1 MRRRL
6 FTHFLAAAVALA
18 PLTNGNLRAADDKD
32 SSSLPL
38 KRIVLFNSGVG
49 FFEHGGEVTGD
60 ATVDLKFKVDDVND
74 LLKSLVPQDLGGGQ
88 ASTVTYGS
96 KDPITKTLKTFAID
110 LTEEPTI
117 AELLN
122 QVRGEEVA
130 VEAAKP
136 IEGRILGVEK
146 RKRAAADDKIVEEE
160 FLNLV
165 TEDGLK
171 SVALA
176 SLQSIR
182 LLNEEL
188 DAELQQALLLLASD
202 RSNDKKNVSL
212 RFTGD
217 GTRPVRVSYIQE
229 APVWKTSYRLVLDDE
244 KQPLLQGWAIV
255 ENTTEEDWRDV
266 QLTLVSGRPISFV
279 MNLYDPLYVPRPM
292 VEPELFASL
301 RPQRYGQDMA
311 GAERE
316 FAEAGKKLQEKQS
329 EMLAR
334 KAMPKAAAA
343 PAPSSNAAGISGSGS
358 IRDAQRGLGLS
369 MAGSFASDLDVGF
382 QSSAEASNLGEL
394 FQYEID
400 APVKLPRQQSA
411 MLPIVAETVKGEKV
425 SIFNAAVHP
434 KHPLNGLRLTN
445 STKLH
450 LMQGPITVFD
460 AGSYAGDAQIEDL
473 PAGSERLISY
483 AVDLDTEVVQ
493 RVEGKPNQIVSLKI
507 VRGVLQV
514 TNKTERETSFTVKNS
529 GRKEA
534 KVLLEYPL
542 DPSWKL
548 TAPEKPAE
556 KTRDRY
562 RFAVAAPVGKPV
574 ELKVAEEQLNYMSLG
589 LTNIDDGSLLVY
601 LRSNVI
607 SDDVRKAVEEVRSRN
622 AALQELR
629 TKHANVEQQIRVIGE
644 EQSRIRQN
652 MSSLRDPNSELHQR
666 YVKKFGEQED
676 AIERLRIESLE
687 LQQQIDAKAKELAD
701 FVAGLNVS

>member
-1 MRRRL
+1 
-6 FTHFLAAAVALA
+6 
-18 PLTNGNLRAADDKD
+18 
-32 SSSLPL
+32 
-38 KRIVLFNSGVG
+38 
-49 FFEHGGEVTGD
+49 
-60 ATVDLKFKVDDVND
+60 
-74 LLKSLVPQDLGGGQ
+74 
-88 ASTVTYGS
+88 
-96 KDPITKTLKTFAID
+96 
-110 LTEEPTI
+110 
-117 AELLN
+117 
-122 QVRGEEVA
+122 
-130 VEAAKP
+130 
-136 IEGRILGVEK
+136 
-146 RKRAAADDKIVEEE
+146 
-160 FLNLV
+160 
-165 TEDGLK
+165 
-171 SVALA
+171 
-176 SLQSIR
+176 
-182 LLNEEL
+182 
-188 DAELQQALLLLASD
+188 
-202 RSNDKKNVSL
+202 
-212 RFTGD
+212 
-217 GTRPVRVSYIQE
+217 
-229 APVWKTSYRLVLDDE
+229 
-244 KQPLLQGWAIV
+244 
-255 ENTTEEDWRDV
+255 
-266 QLTLVSGRPISFV
+266 
-279 MNLYDPLYVPRPM
+279 
-292 VEPELFASL
+292 LFASL

-343 PAPSSNAAGISGSGS
+343 PAPTAGLTFGGASGAFGNARGGIGGAY
-358 IRDAQRGLGLS
+358 DAQNDKARSLANGI
-369 MAGSFASDLDVGF
+369 

-460 AGSYAGDAQIEDL
+460 DGSYAGDAQIEDL

-493 RVEGKPNQIVSLKI
+493 RVEGKPNQIVALKI

-601 LRSNVI
+601 LRSKVI
-607 SDDVRKAVEEVRSRN
+607 SDEVRKAVEEVRSRN

-676 AIERLRIESLE
+676 AIEKLRIESLE
-687 LQQQIDAKAKELAD
+687 LQQQIDAKTKELAD

>member
-18 PLTNGNLRAADDKD
+18 PLAHGNLRAADDKD

-49 FFEHGGEVTGD
+49 FFEHRGEVTGD

-122 QVRGEEVA
+122 QVRGEAVA

-136 IEGRILGVEK
+136 IQGRILGVEK
-146 RKRAAADDKIVEEE
+146 RKRATADDKIVEEE

-165 TEDGLK
+165 TDDGLK
-171 SVALA
+171 SVPLA

-182 LLNEEL
+182 LLNEDL

-212 RFTGD
+212 RFTGE
-217 GTRPVRVSYIQE
+217 GKRPVRVSYIQE
-229 APVWKTSYRLVLDDE
+229 AAVWKTSYRLVLDDE

-334 KAMPKAAAA
+334 KAMPKASAA
-343 PAPSSNAAGISGSGS
+343 PAPTSNMGAAAGAGGA
-358 IRDAQRGLGLS
+358 RVPGLRLRYTGEEDRSLAEG
-369 MAGSFASDLDVGF
+369 M
-382 QSSAEASNLGEL
+382 QSAAEASNLGEL

-493 RVEGKPNQIVSLKI
+493 RVEGKPNQIVALKI
-507 VRGVLQV
+507 VRGVLEV
-514 TNKTERETSFTVKNS
+514 TNRFERETSFTVKNS

-534 KVLLEYPL
+534 KVLVEYPL

-548 TAPEKPAE
+548 TAPEKPSE

-601 LRSNVI
+601 LRSKVI

-676 AIERLRIESLE
+676 AIEKLRIESLE
-687 LQQQIDAKAKELAD
+687 LQQQIDAKTKELAD

>member
-6 FTHFLAAAVALA
+6 FTNLLAAAVAIA
-18 PLTNGNLRAADDKD
+18 PCLSGNLHAADDKD

-122 QVRGEEVA
+122 QVRGEAVA
-130 VEAAKP
+130 IEAARP
-136 IEGRILGVEK
+136 IKGRILGVEK
-146 RKRAAADDKIVEEE
+146 RKRAAADDKIVEED

-165 TEDGLK
+165 TDDGLK

-182 LLNEEL
+182 LLNEDL

-212 RFTGD
+212 RFTGE
-217 GTRPVRVSYIQE
+217 GKRPVRVSYIQE

-279 MNLYDPLYVPRPM
+279 MNLYDPLYVPRPT

-343 PAPSSNAAGISGSGS
+343 PGANRAGLLGSAAVSDSQ
-358 IRDAQRGLGLS
+358 RQRGLGLS
-369 MAGSFASDLDVGF
+369 GDGSFSSDLDVGF
-382 QSSAEASNLGEL
+382 ASAAEASNLGEL

-514 TNKTERETSFTVKNS
+514 TNKVERETSFTVKNS
-529 GRKEA
+529 GRKES

-548 TAPEKPAE
+548 TAPEKPSE

-562 RFAVAAPVGKPV
+562 RFALAAPVGKPV

-601 LRSNVI
+601 LRSKVI
-607 SDDVRKAVEEVRSRN
+607 SDEVRKAVEEVRSRN

-676 AIERLRIESLE
+676 AIERLRIESLD
-687 LQQQIDAKAKELAD
+687 LQQQIDAKTKELAD
-701 FVAGLNVS
+701 FVGGLNVS